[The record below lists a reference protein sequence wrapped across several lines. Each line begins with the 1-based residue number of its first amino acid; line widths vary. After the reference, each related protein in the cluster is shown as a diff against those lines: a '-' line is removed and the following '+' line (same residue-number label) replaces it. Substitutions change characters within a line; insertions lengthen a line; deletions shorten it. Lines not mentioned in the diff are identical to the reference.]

1 MDVVTMNGAPG
12 TAAGASAVDLQPLL
26 ARTLEVSLDPAPP
39 MKLAVFHG
47 LIAPLLYHD
56 GKAWCRITHWGFCGQ
71 SCRCCRSH
79 VVEDAGWEKSCGACF
94 AGWVLTTVCAQW
106 CDWTRQYSR
115 AFPV

>member
-1 MDVVTMNGAPG
+1 MNETPG

-56 GKAWCRITHWGFCGQ
+56 GKAWCRKKALG
-71 SCRCCRSH
+71 
-79 VVEDAGWEKSCGACF
+79 
-94 AGWVLTTVCAQW
+94 LL
-106 CDWTRQYSR
+106 R
-115 AFPV
+115 AEL